1 MTNIA
6 QRWRQDHVL
15 GRVVKNSGYLFAS
28 NVISAILSIL
38 TANLLGVRVFGVL
51 GIVISTVSNVNRL
64 LSFRMGDVVVKYM
77 SDHLAKDEKQAAAAV
92 VKASALVEGITSL
105 AAYGILAALAPLAAE
120 HLADDPTTAPLF
132 LLYGLSILGNIT
144 TETATGVLQV
154 GGHYRSQAS
163 VNLMQSVATALII
176 VYAFV
181 SKTGVMTVLMAY
193 LAGKLIL
200 GLAPILLAL
209 YWLPRMLGADWWHA
223 PMNLLPPKSEFIK
236 FSLST
241 NFSTTINMVARDSE
255 VLWVGYFFSPLEA
268 GYFKTALAIINLAV
282 MPITPFISTTYP
294 EITRCVAKFRWNQL
308 KKLLLRVT
316 VIAGAWTGAVAL
328 GLILFGKQVLFT
340 DWTILGKTFHIYHP
354 EFLPSLP
361 VLMVLLVG
369 FGTANIL
376 FWNRPLLL
384 ALGKAEVPLE
394 VSFWGMILKVALAFI
409 FLPYAGY
416 LVEAWLLTG
425 YFVVTVGVI
434 IWQGFRTLKQVETAH
449 PEAVG

>member
-1 MTNIA
+1 MINLA
-6 QRWRQDHVL
+6 NRWRQDRVL

-28 NVISAILSIL
+28 NVITAILSIL

-92 VKASALVEGITSL
+92 VKASGIVEGITSL
-105 AAYGILAALAPLAAE
+105 AAYGVLCALAPLAAQ
-120 HLADDPTTAPLF
+120 HLADDPATLPLF
-132 LLYGLSILGNIT
+132 LIYGLSILSNIT

-154 GGHYRSQAS
+154 GGHYRSQAAI
-163 VNLMQSVATALII
+163 NLMQSVATALII
-176 VYAFV
+176 VYAFF
-181 SKTGVMTVLMAY
+181 SKTGVMTVMLAY
-193 LAGKLIL
+193 LAGKIIL
-200 GLAPILLAL
+200 GLAPIVL
-209 YWLPRMLGADWWHA
+209 A
-223 PMNLLPPKSEFIK
+223 PMTMLPPKKEFIK

-241 NFSTTINMVARDSE
+241 NFSTTISMVARDSE

-294 EITRCVAKFRWNQL
+294 EITRCVAKFRWDQL

-316 VIAGAWTGAVAL
+316 VIAG
-328 GLILFGKQVLFT
+328 GLALFGRQVLFS
-340 DWTILGKTFHIYHP
+340 DWTILGKTFHIYRP

-361 VLMVLLVG
+361 VLMVLLIG
-369 FGTANIL
+369 FGAANIL

-394 VSFWGMILKVALAFI
+394 VNFWGMILKVALAFI

-425 YFVVTVGVI
+425 YFVVTVGLI

>member
-77 SDHLAKDEKQAAAAV
+77 SDHLAKDENQAAAAV
-92 VKASALVEGITSL
+92 VKASALVEGLTSL

-163 VNLMQSVATALII
+163 VNLMQSAVTALII

-200 GLAPILLAL
+200 GLAPISLAL
-209 YWLPRMLGADWWHA
+209 YWLPRMLGADWWRA

-294 EITRCVAKFRWNQL
+294 EITRCVAKFRWDRL

-328 GLILFGKQVLFT
+328 GLILFGKQVLFS
-340 DWTILGKTFHIYHP
+340 DWTILGRRSIST
-354 EFLPSLP
+354 
-361 VLMVLLVG
+361 
-369 FGTANIL
+369 
-376 FWNRPLLL
+376 
-384 ALGKAEVPLE
+384 VPN
-394 VSFWGMILKVALAFI
+394 FC
-409 FLPYAGY
+409 PPC
-416 LVEAWLLTG
+416 
-425 YFVVTVGVI
+425 
-434 IWQGFRTLKQVETAH
+434 RC
-449 PEAVG
+449 